1 MSRSLPKILVCLGLA
16 IFYLSGFSSLA
27 ADRGWIAVF
36 GTADCEDCA
45 AVKRQ
50 WREELTA
57 PEDPALIFLDIA
69 HAPNYRLLERIETA
83 LKIPAKGSS
92 FPIFLVGNRLIAS
105 IDAFYELEDELF
117 ELAAAP
123 PALAVTAPLAAAAA
137 GATTPVVD
145 LLCPE
150 DSPADGASLT
160 MAAATTAT
168 TAIATP
174 QLLYFFQ
181 KNCQKCSRQEKEL
194 ELLLADL
201 PELTIARF
209 DVATLDGLA
218 ILRRAMTRFRLPADS
233 TRNLAPMLCWQDG
246 FITGRLAAATELK
259 QALSQYAEPYQ
270 PFWQQPVTDMERQ
283 AEKARQQ
290 RRLGWGAVGVIIG
303 AGLIDGFNP
312 CAFAT
317 SIFLLG
323 YLLYLKRRP
332 RDIALVGASFC
343 LGVFLTYVLFGI
355 GLSFLIDFLNRAT
368 WVKTITYGGLGILGI
383 LLAIGHLRDALRYR
397 RSGKA
402 GDMALGLDKKTH
414 VRIHTWI
421 KRLTD
426 QKSWLMMPAALLL
439 GAIVSAMELAC
450 TGQIYLPTLAAIN
463 ADGIDLRAVLL
474 LLLYN
479 VFFILPLA
487 VITTM
492 TVMGVGAQPVAA
504 WARKH
509 VFATKIAM
517 AILFACLAV
526 LMFSLTDLP
535 GRFLALLVDGLSH
548 R

>member
-1 MSRSLPKILVCLGLA
+1 M
-16 IFYLSGFSSLA
+16 
-27 ADRGWIAVF
+27 
-36 GTADCEDCA
+36 
-45 AVKRQ
+45 
-50 WREELTA
+50 
-57 PEDPALIFLDIA
+57 
-69 HAPNYRLLERIETA
+69 
-83 LKIPAKGSS
+83 
-92 FPIFLVGNRLIAS
+92 
-105 IDAFYELEDELF
+105 
-117 ELAAAP
+117 
-123 PALAVTAPLAAAAA
+123 
-137 GATTPVVD
+137 
-145 LLCPE
+145 
-150 DSPADGASLT
+150 
-160 MAAATTAT
+160 
-168 TAIATP
+168 
-174 QLLYFFQ
+174 
-181 KNCQKCSRQEKEL
+181 
-194 ELLLADL
+194 
-201 PELTIARF
+201 PELTIDRF

-246 FITGRLAAATELK
+246 FITGRLAAAAELK
-259 QALSQYAEPYQ
+259 QALSQCEEPYQ
-270 PFWQQPVTDMERQ
+270 PFWQEPVTDSERQ

-290 RRLGWGAVGVIIG
+290 RRLGWGAIGVIIG

-368 WVKTITYGGLGILGI
+368 WVKTIIYGGLGILGVI
-383 LLAIGHLRDALRYR
+383 LAIGHLRDALRYR

-402 GDMALGLDKKTH
+402 GDMAFGLDKKTH
-414 VRIHTWI
+414 VRIHQWI

-439 GAIVSAMELAC
+439 GAIVSGMELAC

-487 VITTM
+487 IITAM

-504 WARKH
+504 WARKN

-526 LMFSLTDLP
+526 LMFSLI
-535 GRFLALLVDGLSH
+535 
-548 R
+548 